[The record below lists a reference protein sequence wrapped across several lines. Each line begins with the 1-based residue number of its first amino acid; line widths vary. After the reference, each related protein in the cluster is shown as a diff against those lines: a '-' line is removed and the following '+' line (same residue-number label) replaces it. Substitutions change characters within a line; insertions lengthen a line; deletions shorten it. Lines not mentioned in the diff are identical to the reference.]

1 MKAAIFEKPGL
12 ENLRIRDNAEQP
24 KISDHDILIKVKLAG
39 INPID
44 HFVVSGALPKIDPLP
59 HIPGAESSGIIEE
72 VGSHVND
79 NNFKKGDRVIVH
91 NKVFDGTCD
100 MCLNGLDML
109 CRNGG
114 LIGAITNGGFAEYI
128 AVPERNVFKIPDD
141 LDWELAASLPVTS
154 LTPYHALKEATLKVN
169 EFLLVFGASGNT
181 GMVAV
186 QLGKKMGAKVIGV
199 SKDNWIK
206 TDFGADY
213 IISDY
218 DKVVE
223 NVKNITQGK
232 MADVVVNSLGIG
244 TWDSSFA
251 SVGINGRWVAFG
263 GLTGAD
269 VKLNVQALYSNQIKL
284 IGSTGGTR
292 KELQELIDIS
302 SSKQLKVRVWKKF
315 DLKDAKEALQSL
327 FAKERDGR
335 ILLDINSS
343 V

>member
-12 ENLRIRDNAEQP
+12 ENLKVIDNAEEP
-24 KISDHDILIKVKLAG
+24 KISDHDILVRVKTTG
-39 INPID
+39 VNPID
-44 HFVVSGALPKIDPLP
+44 NFVVSGGLPKIDPLP
-59 HIPGAESSGIIEE
+59 HIPGAESTGIVEQ
-72 VGSHVND
+72 VGSHVN
-79 NNFKKGDRVIVH
+79 NNNIKKGDRVIVH

-100 MCLNGLDML
+100 MCLNGLDMI

-141 LDWELAASLPVTS
+141 MDWDLAASLPVTS
-154 LTPYHALKEATLKVN
+154 LTSYHALKEASLKVN
-169 EFLLVFGASGNT
+169 EYLLVFGAAGNT
-181 GMVAV
+181 GMIAV
-186 QLGKKMGAKVIGV
+186 QLGKKMGAKVIAV
-199 SKDNWIK
+199 SKDRWIK

-218 DKVVE
+218 DRITE
-223 NVKNITQGK
+223 NVKEITNGK
-232 MADVVVNSLGIG
+232 MADVVLNSLGIG

-269 VKLNVQALYSNQIKL
+269 VKLNVQALYSKQIKL

-292 KELQELIDIS
+292 KELQELVDTS
-302 SSKQLKVRVWKKF
+302 SEELKVRVWKKF
-315 DLKDAKEALQSL
+315 NLEDVKAALQAL

-335 ILLDINSS
+335 ILLD
-343 V
+343 VA